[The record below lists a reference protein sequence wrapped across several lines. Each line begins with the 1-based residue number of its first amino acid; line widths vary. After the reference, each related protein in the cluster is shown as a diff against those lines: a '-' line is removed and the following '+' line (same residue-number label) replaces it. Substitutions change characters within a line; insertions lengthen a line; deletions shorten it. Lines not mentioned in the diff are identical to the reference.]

1 MRWTVDVTGRAAK
14 QVKKLPE
21 PVRTVYFALAKE
33 LEEYGPYRA
42 NWSHYGKLRG
52 QKDAYHCH
60 LSSGRPTYVACWE
73 IKDKSVRILEVY
85 YVGTHENAP
94 Y

>member
-1 MRWTVDVTGRAAK
+1 MRWEVLLSNKASK

-21 PVRTVYFALAKE
+21 SVRSVFVALARE
-33 LEEYGPYRA
+33 MEEYGPYRA
-42 NWSHYGKLRG
+42 NWKNYGKLKG
-52 QKDAYHCH
+52 SEAFFHCH
-60 LSSGRPTYVACWE
+60 LTSGRPTYVACWE
-73 IKDKSVRILEVY
+73 IKDKKIRMLEVY